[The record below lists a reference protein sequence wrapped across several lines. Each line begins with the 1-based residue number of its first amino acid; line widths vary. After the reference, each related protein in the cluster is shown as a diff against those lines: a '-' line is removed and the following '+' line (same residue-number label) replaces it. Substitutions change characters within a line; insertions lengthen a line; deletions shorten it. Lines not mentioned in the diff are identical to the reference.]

1 MPDIDCL
8 TAQGLISDAVDR
20 APIDAA
26 TLAEAKA
33 HCLHCPTC
41 SVYVRTLLLVKNS
54 PLPQPPPDLADRVMS
69 AVRAEARQVEEQ
81 AALAAHATAAQL
93 EVAAVAEAACVDAPA
108 ESGKNSDA
116 IGSGSAA
123 SALRRWARSLSRQE
137 MLTWSA
143 AAVIFVA
150 AIGLT
155 AIAGVRV
162 LTTDPTLT
170 AGESAMTAARD
181 TDSKSQQSA
190 PAAESADTMAG
201 IAATSAATS
210 EVAPAAVTVNG
221 VVYILSGPSSIATDG
236 LQPVGPSMTAL
247 GTGATPTS
255 HAAYSG
261 SDPDRVYL
269 ADEANRQL
277 LAFDRVVRAYEDKR
291 YQLTSAEMSAFG
303 QWATLPAQ
311 VPAPTADDGS
321 PTFVVDASDASRPP
335 VYRLASGST
344 ADGIAIGPG
353 SDPADP
359 AGGNP
364 NWTWWT
370 PTP

>member
-93 EVAAVAEAACVDAPA
+93 EVAAAAEAAGVGTPA
-108 ESGKNSDA
+108 EPGKNSGV

-181 TDSKSQQSA
+181 TDSKSQQSS
-190 PAAESADTMAG
+190 PAVESADTMAG
-201 IAATSAATS
+201 SAAAS
-210 EVAPAAVTVNG
+210 AVAPAAVTVNG
-221 VVYILSGPSSIATDG
+221 VVYILSGPSSIATG
-236 LQPVGPSMTAL
+236 SLQPVGLILTAL

-261 SDPDRVYL
+261 DDPDRVYL
-269 ADEANRQL
+269 ADETTLQL
-277 LAFDRVVRAYEDKR
+277 LAFDRVVRAYEDRR
-291 YQLTSAEMSAFG
+291 YQLTSAEISAFG

-311 VPAPTADDGS
+311 VPAPAADDGS
-321 PTFVVDASDASRPP
+321 PAFVVVASDASRPP

-353 SDPADP
+353 SDPTDP

-370 PTP
+370 PTR